1 MCPTWGS
8 QQTVILEPVQV
19 HTPRMGRGFGIP
31 VGPTSLLRYL
41 CLPNS
46 SYDRLAHLS
55 SGKVCQLGGSQMP
68 LFPSSLRGS
77 LNSAVQGAAPGCVWG
92 QPSSGQSAQL
102 GTWSHPLLKPL
113 QAKQCG
119 KTDRLWKEE
128 RRQGHTDG
136 QGDGWT
142 DRRLPVGRAP
152 WAPCLGEGSFS
163 ALILPCWGAL
173 HERVGEL

>member
-46 SYDRLAHLS
+46 SYHRLAHLS
-55 SGKVCQLGGSQMP
+55 LWKGLSTKGLPDAPLPQLP
-68 LFPSSLRGS
+68 AEV
-77 LNSAVQGAAPGCVWG
+77 LNSAAEGAAPGCVWG
-92 QPSSGQSAQL
+92 QPSSGQRAQL